1 MFGPVV
7 ANFGEPPQGEVRR
20 IGIEHDGTLAR
31 TLSGNERYEEVRILA
46 SESPEKLEQLRE
58 RFLQALSDLSGGA
71 EGGNPALVAEVAK
84 GAGLDPEGDPNDRA
98 LSERLA
104 EELVTVGHASAEAQ
118 SPGFLVITSEG
129 EQAIAG
135 GTS

>member
-1 MFGPVV
+1 M
-7 ANFGEPPQGEVRR
+7 AGE
-20 IGIEHDGTLAR
+20 T
-31 TLSGNERYEEVRILA
+31 
-46 SESPEKLEQLRE
+46 PEKLEQLRE

-71 EGGNPALVAEVAK
+71 EGGNPAMVTEVAK

-104 EELVTVGHASAEAQ
+104 EELVTVGHASAEAG
-118 SPGFLVITSEG
+118 SPGFLVITPEG

-135 GTS
+135 GAS

>member
-1 MFGPVV
+1 M
-7 ANFGEPPQGEVRR
+7 AGE
-20 IGIEHDGTLAR
+20 T
-31 TLSGNERYEEVRILA
+31 
-46 SESPEKLEQLRE
+46 PEKLEQLRE

-71 EGGNPALVAEVAK
+71 EGGNPALVTEVAK
-84 GAGLDPEGDPNDRA
+84 GAGLDPEGDPDDRA

-104 EELVTVGHASAEAQ
+104 EELVTVGHASAEAG
-118 SPGFLVITSEG
+118 SPGFLVITPEG

>member
-1 MFGPVV
+1 M
-7 ANFGEPPQGEVRR
+7 
-20 IGIEHDGTLAR
+20 
-31 TLSGNERYEEVRILA
+31 A
-46 SESPEKLEQLRE
+46 SESPQKLEQLRE

-84 GAGLDPEGDPNDRA
+84 GAGLDPEGDPDDRA

-129 EQAIAG
+129 DQAIAG